1 MRHTDNKTDKPG
13 NIFKQ
18 MNKERGL
25 GEVVTEVSGPV
36 INIPDANIMDT
47 YPPVMSD
54 SQFQSLINN
63 NSVQVTS
70 APSAPMEFKP
80 ESSHQPEQRISITP
94 EIDSDEAFS
103 DIIEGTDYM
112 TILTTSCSENT
123 PSAFVFTPAQQAGM
137 NNSIH
142 THSTVMDINSH
153 QQMEAKPTVMDI
165 NLPQQMEAKVD
176 WEHPQPEGIPVPS
189 QVINT
194 GLAQPVINAISVQ
207 NMSASPVNAG
217 LSTGNSATPPPA
229 NKGKPQIKMVFYE
242 FDFSPL
248 PGQIFQINE
257 SGELELVK
265 FTPGKLYQADYCNS
279 LMEIDLPINKWA
291 NP

>member
-1 MRHTDNKTDKPG
+1 
-13 NIFKQ
+13 
-18 MNKERGL
+18 
-25 GEVVTEVSGPV
+25 
-36 INIPDANIMDT
+36 
-47 YPPVMSD
+47 
-54 SQFQSLINN
+54 
-63 NSVQVTS
+63 
-70 APSAPMEFKP
+70 
-80 ESSHQPEQRISITP
+80 
-94 EIDSDEAFS
+94 
-103 DIIEGTDYM
+103 
-112 TILTTSCSENT
+112 
-123 PSAFVFTPAQQAGM
+123 
-137 NNSIH
+137 
-142 THSTVMDINSH
+142 
-153 QQMEAKPTVMDI
+153 
-165 NLPQQMEAKVD
+165 
-176 WEHPQPEGIPVPS
+176 
-189 QVINT
+189 VINT

>member
-1 MRHTDNKTDKPG
+1 MEKTIRNKFVCKHCNQVFNHKSTINRHINKIHKPVRHLACPFKNCKYTTARSDVLYRHFVRHTDNKTDKPG

-70 APSAPMEFKP
+70 APLAPMEFKP

-112 TILTTSCSENT
+112 TILTTSCSENP

-176 WEHPQPEGIPVPS
+176 
-189 QVINT
+189 
-194 GLAQPVINAISVQ
+194 
-207 NMSASPVNAG
+207 
-217 LSTGNSATPPPA
+217 
-229 NKGKPQIKMVFYE
+229 
-242 FDFSPL
+242 
-248 PGQIFQINE
+248 
-257 SGELELVK
+257 
-265 FTPGKLYQADYCNS
+265 
-279 LMEIDLPINKWA
+279 
-291 NP
+291 